1 MSSKFFLSAV
11 PILICL
17 VKPGHT
23 DMGSPLSETE
33 PQNEL
38 PESTSM
44 CNNIGFS
51 KYNPGNSCR
60 EIFEAGGEIAGR
72 NGFYYIQ
79 SAGGPQQ
86 TYCDMQDEH

>member
-1 MSSKFFLSAV
+1 MSLKFFLSAV
-11 PILICL
+11 LILICL

-23 DMGSPLSETE
+23 DKGSPLPETE
-33 PQNEL
+33 PQKEL
-38 PESTSM
+38 PESTSF

-51 KYNPGNSCR
+51 TYNPGSSCR

-79 SAGGPQQ
+79 SSAGPQQ
-86 TYCDMQDEH
+86 TYCDMKAEQ